1 MFYCLSCHR
10 HGCVSVANNKF
21 VEFPVAFLLI
31 QEIQYIRNVTAA
43 VKNRPVLRLQ

>member
-1 MFYCLSCHR
+1 
-10 HGCVSVANNKF
+10 VSAANNKF

-43 VKNRPVLRLQ
+43 LKKYARASPAVAITVHDTVTLA